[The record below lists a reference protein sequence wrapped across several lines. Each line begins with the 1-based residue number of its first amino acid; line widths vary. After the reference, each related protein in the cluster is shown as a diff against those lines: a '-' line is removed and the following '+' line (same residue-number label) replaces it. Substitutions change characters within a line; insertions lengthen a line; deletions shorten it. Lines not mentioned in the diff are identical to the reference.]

1 MSTMAFRV
9 DKGHKQVTLSITPLI
24 DVLFLLVIFFMLTGT
39 FKRVGELEL
48 QLPGSSTSTP
58 VSEEDKARQVE
69 LLVSEDGL
77 LTLDGEIVQMPQ
89 LKSRLRAILRADPQS
104 RVMIKAAE
112 RVEHGQVVLLLDIV
126 RDAGFPGV
134 GIGTRMKQSQEAR
147 PQGN

>member
-9 DKGHKQVTLSITPLI
+9 DKSHKQVTLSITPLI

-58 VSEEDKARQVE
+58 VSEEDMSRQVE

-89 LKSRLRAILRADPQS
+89 LKSRLLAILRADPQS
-104 RVMIKAAE
+104 SVMIKAAE
-112 RVEHGQVVLLLDIV
+112 KVEHGQVVLLLDIV

-134 GIGTRMKQSQEAR
+134 GIGTRMKPAQEEA
-147 PQGN
+147 PE